1 MQAQDIM
8 TRDVVT
14 VEPSTPVHQIATLMT
29 GRRISGMPVV
39 SASGAVVGI
48 VSESDLMHR
57 IETGTQRESKWWLS
71 LFSDPDQMARDY
83 AKTRGLK
90 AEDVMSRNVVS
101 VEFDTPLRKVAEML
115 DSNRVKRLPVMQGD
129 RLVGLITRSDLVK
142 ALLAS
147 TSATAEPGAAVSD
160 AAIHTEI
167 TKRMNEVTWLDRMF
181 INTVVND
188 GVVKFHGFIGSN
200 DQRRALH
207 VLAEEVPG
215 VRAVQDELVLGLP
228 TARAM

>member
-147 TSATAEPGAAVSD
+147 TSATAEPEAAVSD

-207 VLAEEVPG
+207 VLAEEIPG

>member
-14 VEPSTPVHQIATLMT
+14 VQPSTTVHQIAKLMT
-29 GRRISGMPVV
+29 ERRISGVPVV
-39 SASGAVVGI
+39 SASGAVVGV

-57 IETGTQRESKWWLS
+57 VEMGTQRERKWWLS

-90 AEDVMSRNVVS
+90 AVDVMSRNVIS
-101 VEFDTPLRKVAEML
+101 VEFDTPLRKVAETL
-115 DSNRVKRLPVMQGD
+115 DSNHVKRLPVMQGD

-147 TSATAEPGAAVSD
+147 TVGPAEPGAAVSD

-167 TKRMNEVTWLDRMF
+167 TKRMNDVTWLEKMF

-207 VLAEEVPG
+207 VLVEDIPG
-215 VRAVQDELVLGLP
+215 VRGVQDELVLGLP
-228 TARAM
+228 TARAV